1 MENID
6 SNSVRIQVFPYKLH
20 CYFQCFLK
28 LGLIHYR
35 YMPNVGSEVILPG
48 VIKIEAY
55 EPFNFL
61 ASCKL
66 EIVLVIPIFHLLDA
80 SIYICK

>member
-1 MENID
+1 
-6 SNSVRIQVFPYKLH
+6 
-20 CYFQCFLK
+20 
-28 LGLIHYR
+28 
-35 YMPNVGSEVILPG
+35 MPNVGSEVILPG

-80 SIYICK
+80 SIHICKWISLGVVDFLSVILKEFLELSFLDS